1 MASKR
6 SYGKKVSGW
15 RGKRDGHRKSKG
27 RRSKGDNPHIRQK
40 KGEARSISLGE
51 EYEVNYARREGQVK
65 VNKKTGAVSPVRGKT
80 HVSHGRLVRNN

>member
-1 MASKR
+1 MASNK
-6 SYGKKVSGW
+6 SYGKKMGGW
-15 RGKRDGHRKSKG
+15 RGIRDGHRKNKG

-40 KGEARSISLGE
+40 KGEARNISLGE

-65 VNKKTGAVSPVRGKT
+65 VSKNGAVSPVRGKT

>member
-1 MASKR
+1 MASKK
-6 SYGKKVSGW
+6 SYGKKMGGW
-15 RGKRDGHRKSKG
+15 RGIRGGHRKKKSDGK
-27 RRSKGDNPHIRQK
+27 SKGDNPHIRQK

-65 VNKKTGAVSPVRGKT
+65 VSKNGAVSPVRGKT